1 MTQQESYRVE
11 AAQSRNGGIYFTLG
25 AIVVALGVVIY
36 LMVGGDAEPLE
47 TSQSP
52 ASVTITNDAPDN
64 GASVSVTDEAP
75 AATEAA
81 PSE

>member
-11 AAQSRNGGIYFTLG
+11 AAHSRNGGIYFTLG
-25 AIVVALGVVIY
+25 AIVVALGVVVY
-36 LMVGGDAEPLE
+36 LMAGGETEPRE

-64 GASVSVTDEAP
+64 GASVSVTGDAP
-75 AATEAA
+75 AATDAA